1 MVDLDRLQAELLQ
14 ECKED
19 HVGLWTFLW
28 VVRHALNDGA
38 YPTKERDK
46 ADPTEVRRLSLE
58 LVRRLL
64 KSGLVQAGFPTAD
77 GRGFVPWRMA
87 PADVLKRIEAEW
99 NGLGHEPN
107 MGDIVWFTTPEV
119 PGKVLA

>member
-1 MVDLDRLQAELLQ
+1 MVDLGRLQAELLQ

-38 YPTKERDK
+38 YPSKEHDK
-46 ADPTEVRRLSLE
+46 ADPAEVRRLSLE

-64 KSGLVQAGFPTAD
+64 ESGLVQAGFPAAD
-77 GRGFVPWRMA
+77 GRGFVPWQMTPEA
-87 PADVLKRIEAEW
+87 VLKRIEAEW
-99 NGLGHEPN
+99 NAPGHEPN
-107 MGDIVWFTTPEV
+107 IGDIVWFTTREV
-119 PGKVLA
+119 PDKVPA